1 MSLNFSA
8 DYFLTHDAGLAA
20 HWRKGSGATSQ
31 HVLASVDGLLSVK
44 AAEPS
49 IVWIDMGIPQGV
61 RWKDPVWQAVLTHEN
76 WRCIASS
83 SNPKDEEGM
92 AALDAGCVGYCHSF
106 SDARILQQIRQVVA
120 DGQVWIG
127 RELMQR
133 LLSNVRLVTSRQNKP
148 DTTWSEGLTS
158 REVEVAVLAAN
169 GSSNQVIAIEC
180 NISERTVKAHLSAV
194 FTKLNISDR
203 LQLALRVHGVN

>member
-1 MSLNFSA
+1 
-8 DYFLTHDAGLAA
+8 
-20 HWRKGSGATSQ
+20 
-31 HVLASVDGLLSVK
+31 
-44 AAEPS
+44 
-49 IVWIDMGIPQGV
+49 
-61 RWKDPVWQAVLTHEN
+61 
-76 WRCIASS
+76 
-83 SNPKDEEGM
+83 M